1 MVVGSKNFAVGKCS
15 ERCVDDLSTA
25 GFAHL
30 VTSARCLGE
39 KMEKNAHWG
48 MAFRFWDNEPA
59 NLEKIGAA
67 QI

>member
-1 MVVGSKNFAVGKCS
+1 
-15 ERCVDDLSTA
+15 
-25 GFAHL
+25 
-30 VTSARCLGE
+30 
-39 KMEKNAHWG
+39 MEKNAHWG